1 MTRTPMTPSQ
11 SCRVLIA
18 GAGPAGMATALYLL
32 RAHPELAGQVIALE
46 KARHPRPKVCAGGLI
61 PKTMLAMEE
70 LGLELD
76 VPAVEVRAGLARTE
90 AGDIELGGSRPPG
103 TGEVLCTIVRRD
115 RFDARLAGAARE
127 RGLHLVE
134 DCRVLDIEQEP
145 GCVRVLTD
153 RGAFEAQ
160 VVVGADGSGSRVA
173 AKVFGR
179 RKASIGRALMVDVPV
194 ERDRAPEFSRG
205 AYRFDFNCVRA
216 GIKGYAW
223 SFPCLIDSQPH
234 LNVGIYDQCPQLAV
248 EPGARKAPMLDQLRA
263 AFPDLALGGSG
274 GASIRYQAFPIRWHD
289 PSDRFASGRVILAGD
304 AAGCDPLMGEGISCA
319 FEHGKLAAG
328 SIASF
333 LGGDDTALAGY
344 DRELHRGAVG
354 RKLGK
359 LAFAARRFYGP
370 HHRLFF
376 RLAMLSQHAQEIGV
390 DWYNGARHTD
400 EVAVPR
406 LIAIWLKSVLFPA
419 SLR

>member
-1 MTRTPMTPSQ
+1 
-11 SCRVLIA
+11 
-18 GAGPAGMATALYLL
+18 MATALYLL
-32 RAHPELAGQVIALE
+32 REHPELAGQVVALE

-61 PKTMLAMEE
+61 PKTMLAIEE
-70 LGLELD
+70 LGLPLE
-76 VPAVEVRAGLARTE
+76 VPAVEVREGLARTE
-90 AGDIELGGSRPPG
+90 VGDIELGGDRRPG
-103 TGEVLCTIVRRD
+103 TGEVLCTQVLCTIVRRD

-127 RGLHLVE
+127 RGLEIVE
-134 DCRVLDIEQEP
+134 DCRVLDIEQ
-145 GCVRVLTD
+145 GSGGGARVMTD
-153 RGAFEAQ
+153 RGAFDAQ

-205 AYRFDFNCVRA
+205 AYRFDFNCVSA
-216 GIKGYAW
+216 GIKGYSW

-248 EPGARKAPMLDQLRA
+248 EPGARKPPMLDQLRA
-263 AFPDLALGGSG
+263 AFPDLALGSG
-274 GASIRYQAFPIRWHD
+274 TNIRYQAFPIRWHEAN
-289 PSDRFASGRVILAGD
+289 DRFVSGRVILAGD

-319 FEHGKLAAG
+319 FEHGRLAAR

-333 LGGDDTALAGY
+333 LNGDETALAGY

-376 RLAMLSQHAQEIGV
+376 RLATMSRRAQEIGV
-390 DWYNGARHTD
+390 DWYNGAHHTD
-400 EVAVPR
+400 EIAVPR
-406 LIAIWLKSVLFPA
+406 LISIWLKSVLFPG